1 MIRLSV
7 TDVDAIM
14 AWMDSEQDLDVLLR
28 RLRREEPPT
37 EAMKAG
43 RAFHSVM
50 EHATEDLTTAE
61 RDGYK
66 FRFCLNSEIALPPIK
81 ELKGEME
88 VTTSVGPVTL
98 VGVVDGMQ
106 GRIVTDYKLTSY
118 FDAERYMN
126 SFQWKAYLMMFKAN
140 KFNYEVFTA
149 KAPDIRDREEG
160 LGEYLIMSH
169 DTLPLCRYE
178 SLNQDVLRE
187 INHAAQFIAKYLP
200 EKIQDQPIA
209 VNQ

>member
-7 TDVDAIM
+7 TDVDAIT
-14 AWMDSEQDLDVLLR
+14 AWMDSDQELDVLLR
-28 RLRREEPPT
+28 RLRREEPAT
-37 EAMKAG
+37 QAMMAG
-43 RAFHSVM
+43 RAFHTVL
-50 EHATEDLTTAE
+50 ENATEDLSTAE
-61 RDGYK
+61 QDGFK

-88 VTTSVGPVTL
+88 LSTSAGPVTL
-98 VGVVDGMQ
+98 VGIVDGMQ

-118 FDAERYMN
+118 FDAERYIN

-140 KFNYEVFTA
+140 RFNYEVFTQ
-149 KAPDIRDREEG
+149 KEE

-169 DTLPLCRYE
+169 DTLPLCRYADME
-178 SLNQDVLRE
+178 RDVLRQVE
-187 INHAAQFIAKYLP
+187 HSAQLIAKYLP
-200 EKIQDQPIA
+200 EKIQDQTIA

>member
-14 AWMDSEQDLDVLLR
+14 AWMDSEQDLNVLLR

-88 VTTSVGPVTL
+88 VHTSVGPVTL
-98 VGVVDGMQ
+98 VGIVDGMQ

-140 KFNYEVFTA
+140 RFNYEVFTA
-149 KAPDIRDREEG
+149 KEE

-178 SLNQDVLRE
+178 DLERDVLRE
-187 INHAAQFIAKYLP
+187 INHGAKFVAKYLP
-200 EKIQDQPIA
+200 EKIQVQPIA